1 MNFTEIMNTCYTI
14 KNISSTNEKK
24 AFLQSITDEDFKN
37 FLKWE
42 FDSSI
47 VSGLSDKKLNKVL
60 EEDMFGDDWTTCDCK
75 TIFDVFRY
83 LEFHKTGTDEDIR
96 TIQWYR
102 NQICG
107 SDEEKE
113 FFNRVVSKN
122 LPLGCDVKVIN
133 SVWEN
138 LIPTWDVMLADK
150 FLDLDE
156 KALNRISKNG
166 TRKFVL
172 QEKLDGFRNTA
183 LFRFVKEGNSVKFM
197 TRQGKPYERLVDLE
211 NALKNANIADG
222 VFDGELILTDRNSI
236 PSGEQYKATSKLV
249 TVKDADIYGVTMNVF
264 DFVPMKEWES
274 KEGKTPYSERY
285 VMLEKIFKE
294 NNLEPYFHLVENI
307 YEGNDL
313 DVVMKELTKAK
324 EKNWEGLMLR
334 WLDSVYEFKR
344 SKELLKVKPF
354 QEMDVY
360 IKGYEEGTNKN
371 VGKLG
376 AFLCEIDHPT
386 FGHLEMKVGSG
397 YSDEDRISYWEQK
410 DELIG
415 RVLEMQYFEV
425 TSNAEGGK
433 SVRFPVHKCIKPIG
447 TEPNN

>member
-1 MNFTEIMNTCYTI
+1 MREVTKLFMDLCNTQGTNAKQDFVKKYKDNLEFI
-14 KNISSTNEKK
+14 KSLKFLLSTDNPTGISSKK
-24 AFLQSITDEDFKN
+24 YDKWEEVSMFDDENVPNLKATLDNLFDYLEVNNTGRDTDIRWVHSFVNSWSECDED
-37 FLKWE
+37 
-42 FDSSI
+42 
-47 VSGLSDKKLNKVL
+47 
-60 EEDMFGDDWTTCDCK
+60 
-75 TIFDVFRY
+75 
-83 LEFHKTGTDEDIR
+83 
-96 TIQWYR
+96 
-102 NQICG
+102 
-107 SDEEKE
+107 KE
-113 FFNRVVSKN
+113 FLRKIICKDY
-122 LPLGCDVKVIN
+122 PIGIDVKGVNKAIP
-133 SVWEN
+133 N

-156 KALNRISKNG
+156 KALMKISKNG

-197 TRQGKPYERLVDLE
+197 TRQGKPYERLVELE
-211 NALKNANIADG
+211 NALKNSNIDDG

-249 TVKDADIYGVTMNVF
+249 TVKDTDIHGVTMNVF
-264 DFVPMKEWES
+264 DFVPMEEWES
-274 KEGKTPYSERY
+274 KKCKTPYSERY
-285 VMLEKIFKE
+285 AMLKKIFSE
-294 NNLEPYFHLVENI
+294 NKLEPYFHLVENI

-334 WLDSVYEFKR
+334 WCDSVYEFKR

-371 VGKLG
+371 IGKLG
-376 AFLCEIDHPT
+376 AFICEIEHPT

-397 YSDEDRISYWEQK
+397 YSDEDRVRYWEHK

-425 TSNAEGGK
+425 TSNADGGK

>member
-1 MNFTEIMNTCYTI
+1 MKEVTKLFIDLCNTQGTNAKQTFV
-14 KNISSTNEKK
+14 KNLVKNEEFIQSLKFLLRTDNPTGISSKK
-24 AFLQSITDEDFKN
+24 YD
-37 FLKWE
+37 KWE
-42 FDSSI
+42 DVSMFDDAFTPNLKGI
-47 VSGLSDKKLNKVL
+47 LSDLFDYLELNNTGRDTDIRWVHSFVNSWSEC
-60 EEDMFGDDWTTCDCK
+60 EED
-75 TIFDVFRY
+75 
-83 LEFHKTGTDEDIR
+83 
-96 TIQWYR
+96 
-102 NQICG
+102 
-107 SDEEKE
+107 KE
-113 FFNRVVSKN
+113 FLRKIVCKDYPIGIDIKGVNKAI
-122 LPLGCDVKVIN
+122 P
-133 SVWEN
+133 N

-211 NALKNANIADG
+211 NALKNANITDG

-249 TVKDADIYGVTMNVF
+249 TVKDADIHGVTMNVF
-264 DFVPMKEWES
+264 DFVPMGEWES

-285 VMLEKIFKE
+285 AMLEKIFKE

-334 WLDSVYEFKR
+334 WVDSVYEFKR

-376 AFLCEIDHPT
+376 AFICEIDHPE

-397 YSDEDRISYWEQK
+397 YSDEDRVSYWEHK

-425 TSNAEGGK
+425 TSNADGGK

>member
-1 MNFTEIMNTCYTI
+1 MKEVTKLFMDLCNTQGTNAKQDFVKKYKDNLEFI
-14 KNISSTNEKK
+14 KSLKFLLSTDNPTGISSKK
-24 AFLQSITDEDFKN
+24 YDKWEEVSMFDDENVSNLKAILDNLFDYLEVNNTGRDTDIRWVHSFVDSWSECDED
-37 FLKWE
+37 
-42 FDSSI
+42 
-47 VSGLSDKKLNKVL
+47 
-60 EEDMFGDDWTTCDCK
+60 
-75 TIFDVFRY
+75 
-83 LEFHKTGTDEDIR
+83 
-96 TIQWYR
+96 
-102 NQICG
+102 
-107 SDEEKE
+107 KE
-113 FFNRVVSKN
+113 FLRKIICKDYPIGIDIKGVNKAI
-122 LPLGCDVKVIN
+122 P
-133 SVWEN
+133 N

-249 TVKDADIYGVTMNVF
+249 TVKDTDIHGVTMNVF
-264 DFVPMKEWES
+264 DFIPMEEWES

-285 VMLEKIFKE
+285 AMLEKIFKE

-334 WLDSVYEFKR
+334 WCDSVYEFKR

-376 AFLCEIDHPT
+376 AFICEIEHPT

-397 YSDEDRISYWEQK
+397 YSDEDRVNYWEHK

-425 TSNAEGGK
+425 TSNADGGK

>member
-1 MNFTEIMNTCYTI
+1 MKEVTKLFIDLCNTQGTNAKQTFV
-14 KNISSTNEKK
+14 KNLVKNEEFIQSLKFLLRTDNPTGISSKK
-24 AFLQSITDEDFKN
+24 YD
-37 FLKWE
+37 KWE
-42 FDSSI
+42 DASMFDDTFTPNLK
-47 VSGLSDKKLNKVL
+47 GTLSDLFDYLELNNTGRDTDIRLVHSFVNSWSEC
-60 EEDMFGDDWTTCDCK
+60 EED
-75 TIFDVFRY
+75 
-83 LEFHKTGTDEDIR
+83 
-96 TIQWYR
+96 
-102 NQICG
+102 
-107 SDEEKE
+107 KE
-113 FFNRVVSKN
+113 FLRKIVCKDYPIGIDIKGVNKAI
-122 LPLGCDVKVIN
+122 P
-133 SVWEN
+133 N

-211 NALKNANIADG
+211 NALKNANITDG

-249 TVKDADIYGVTMNVF
+249 TVKDADIHGVTMNVF

-285 VMLEKIFKE
+285 AMLEKIFKE

-334 WLDSVYEFKR
+334 WVDSVYEFKR

-376 AFLCEIDHPT
+376 AFICEINHPE

-397 YSDEDRISYWEQK
+397 YSDEDRISYWEHK

-425 TSNAEGGK
+425 TSNADGGK

>member
-1 MNFTEIMNTCYTI
+1 MKEVTKLFIDLCNTQGTNAKQNFV
-14 KNISSTNEKK
+14 KNLVNNEEFIQSLKFLLRTDNPTGISSKK
-24 AFLQSITDEDFKN
+24 YD
-37 FLKWE
+37 KWE
-42 FDSSI
+42 DDSMF
-47 VSGLSDKKLNKVL
+47 GNAFTPNLKGNLSELFNYLEANNTGRDTDIQWVHSFVDSWSEC
-60 EEDMFGDDWTTCDCK
+60 EEDKDFLRKIIIKDYPIG
-75 TIFDVFRY
+75 I
-83 LEFHKTGTDEDIR
+83 
-96 TIQWYR
+96 
-102 NQICG
+102 
-107 SDEEKE
+107 
-113 FFNRVVSKN
+113 
-122 LPLGCDVKVIN
+122 DVKGVNKAIP
-133 SVWEN
+133 N

-156 KALNRISKNG
+156 KALNKLSKNG

-211 NALKNANIADG
+211 NALKNANIDDG

-249 TVKDADIYGVTMNVF
+249 TVKDADIHGVTMNVF

-285 VMLEKIFKE
+285 AMLEKIFKE

-397 YSDEDRISYWEQK
+397 YSDEDRVRYWEHK

-425 TSNAEGGK
+425 TSNADGGK

>member
-1 MNFTEIMNTCYTI
+1 MKEVTKLFIDLCNTQGTNAKQDFVKKYKDNLEFI
-14 KNISSTNEKK
+14 KSLKFLLRTDNPTGISSKK
-24 AFLQSITDEDFKN
+24 YDKWEEVSMFDDENVPNLKTTLDDLFDYLEVNNTGRDTDIRWVHSFVDSWSECDED
-37 FLKWE
+37 
-42 FDSSI
+42 
-47 VSGLSDKKLNKVL
+47 
-60 EEDMFGDDWTTCDCK
+60 
-75 TIFDVFRY
+75 
-83 LEFHKTGTDEDIR
+83 
-96 TIQWYR
+96 
-102 NQICG
+102 
-107 SDEEKE
+107 KE
-113 FFNRVVSKN
+113 FLRKIICKDYPIGIDIKGVNKAI
-122 LPLGCDVKVIN
+122 P
-133 SVWEN
+133 N

-156 KALNRISKNG
+156 KALMKISKNG

-249 TVKDADIYGVTMNVF
+249 TVKDADIHGVTMNVF

-285 VMLEKIFKE
+285 AMLEKIFKE

-360 IKGYEEGTNKN
+360 IRGYEEGTNKN

-397 YSDEDRISYWEQK
+397 YSDEDRVNYWEHR

-425 TSNAEGGK
+425 TSNADGGK

>member
-1 MNFTEIMNTCYTI
+1 MKEVTKLFIDLCNTQGTNAKQSFV
-14 KNISSTNEKK
+14 KNLVDNEEFIQSLKFLLRTDNPTGISSKK
-24 AFLQSITDEDFKN
+24 YDKWEEVSMFDDENVPNLKATLDDLFDYLDVNNTGRDTDIRWVHSFVDSWSECDED
-37 FLKWE
+37 
-42 FDSSI
+42 
-47 VSGLSDKKLNKVL
+47 
-60 EEDMFGDDWTTCDCK
+60 
-75 TIFDVFRY
+75 
-83 LEFHKTGTDEDIR
+83 
-96 TIQWYR
+96 
-102 NQICG
+102 
-107 SDEEKE
+107 KE
-113 FFNRVVSKN
+113 FLRKIVCKDYPIGIDIKGVNKAIS
-122 LPLGCDVKVIN
+122 
-133 SVWEN
+133 N

-156 KALNRISKNG
+156 KALMKISKNG

-183 LFRFVKEGNSVKFM
+183 LFRFIKEGNSVKFM

-211 NALKNANIADG
+211 NALKNANITDG

-249 TVKDADIYGVTMNVF
+249 TVKDADIHGVTMNVF
-264 DFVPMKEWES
+264 DFVPMEEWES
-274 KEGKTPYSERY
+274 KKGKTPYSERY
-285 VMLEKIFKE
+285 AMLEKIFKE

-397 YSDEDRISYWEQK
+397 YSDEDRVSYWEQK

>member
-1 MNFTEIMNTCYTI
+1 MKEVTKLFIDLCNTQGTNAKQSFV
-14 KNISSTNEKK
+14 KNLVNNEEFIQSLKFLLRTDNPTGISSKK
-24 AFLQSITDEDFKN
+24 YD
-37 FLKWE
+37 KWE
-42 FDSSI
+42 DDLMFGNAFTPNMKGTLSELFDYLEINNTGRDADIRWVHSFVDSW
-47 VSGLSDKKLNKVL
+47 SEC
-60 EEDMFGDDWTTCDCK
+60 EED
-75 TIFDVFRY
+75 
-83 LEFHKTGTDEDIR
+83 
-96 TIQWYR
+96 
-102 NQICG
+102 
-107 SDEEKE
+107 KE
-113 FFNRVVSKN
+113 FLRKIVCKDYPIGIDIKGVNKAI
-122 LPLGCDVKVIN
+122 P
-133 SVWEN
+133 N

-249 TVKDADIYGVTMNVF
+249 TVKDADIHGVTMNVF

-285 VMLEKIFKE
+285 AMLEKIFKE
-294 NNLEPYFHLVENI
+294 NNLEPHFHLVENI

-371 VGKLG
+371 IGKLG

-433 SVRFPVHKCIKPIG
+433 SVRFPVAKCIKPIG
-447 TEPNN
+447 TIPNN

>member
-1 MNFTEIMNTCYTI
+1 MREVTKLFMDLCNTQGTNAKQDFVKKYKDNLEFI
-14 KNISSTNEKK
+14 KSLKFLLSTDNPTGISSKK
-24 AFLQSITDEDFKN
+24 YDKWEEVSMFDDKNVPNLKATLDNLFDYLEVNNTGRDTDIRWVHSFVDSWSECDED
-37 FLKWE
+37 
-42 FDSSI
+42 
-47 VSGLSDKKLNKVL
+47 
-60 EEDMFGDDWTTCDCK
+60 
-75 TIFDVFRY
+75 
-83 LEFHKTGTDEDIR
+83 
-96 TIQWYR
+96 
-102 NQICG
+102 
-107 SDEEKE
+107 KE
-113 FFNRVVSKN
+113 FLRKIICKDYPIGIDIKGVNKAI
-122 LPLGCDVKVIN
+122 P
-133 SVWEN
+133 N

-156 KALNRISKNG
+156 KALMKISKNG

-211 NALKNANIADG
+211 NALKNSNIADG

-249 TVKDADIYGVTMNVF
+249 TVKDTDIHGVTMNVF
-264 DFVPMKEWES
+264 DFVPMEEWES
-274 KEGKTPYSERY
+274 KKGKTPYSERY
-285 VMLEKIFKE
+285 AMLEKIFKE

-334 WLDSVYEFKR
+334 WCDSVYEFKR

-376 AFLCEIDHPT
+376 AFICEIEHPT

-397 YSDEDRISYWEQK
+397 YSDEDRINYWEHK

-425 TSNAEGGK
+425 TSNADGGK